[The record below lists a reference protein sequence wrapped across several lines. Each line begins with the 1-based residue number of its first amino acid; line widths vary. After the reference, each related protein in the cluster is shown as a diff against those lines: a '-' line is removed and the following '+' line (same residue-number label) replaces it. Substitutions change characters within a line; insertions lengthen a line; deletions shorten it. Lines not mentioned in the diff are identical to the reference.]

1 MASPKPAVEASY
13 SSRGA
18 LRDLFTVFDADNSG
32 SLDADEIVVLLEV
45 RPAHWQAA
53 LLLPPGLLAHR
64 AASSPP
70 PSPPLPPCARRRSVA
85 RAVTVQS

>member
-1 MASPKPAVEASY
+1 MATPKPAVEASY

-45 RPAHWQAA
+45 RPA
-53 LLLPPGLLAHR
+53 R
-64 AASSPP
+64 
-70 PSPPLPPCARRRSVA
+70 
-85 RAVTVQS
+85 

>member
-1 MASPKPAVEASY
+1 MNLIIGATFTRTAVMASPKPAVEASY

-45 RPAHWQAA
+45 RPA
-53 LLLPPGLLAHR
+53 R
-64 AASSPP
+64 
-70 PSPPLPPCARRRSVA
+70 
-85 RAVTVQS
+85 